1 MNSTTEV
8 SSASTSKIFLSTTTS
23 PSDDQQ
29 KFVTG
34 RVKFYRRE
42 QAYGFIIPDDETI
55 AKEVFVHRTALV
67 TSEKDEFEPWPFLWR
82 NDRVKFT
89 TEHAEGKGAIVA
101 KNVTLE
107 DGTIV
112 PNRRKL
118 LVSRFH
124 TKLDIN
130 RHQLTSPFISM
141 QIENPTTFHT
151 CLTSHLIF
159 VTEFVL
165 L

>member
-107 DGTIV
+107 DGSIV

-118 LVSRFH
+118 LVGRLH
-124 TKLDIN
+124 TKLDIA
-130 RHQLTSPFISM
+130 RHQ
-141 QIENPTTFHT
+141 
-151 CLTSHLIF
+151 
-159 VTEFVL
+159 
-165 L
+165 